1 MPSPSNSIAMPNFR
15 FKLQQANRTGYR
27 QPTPTPD
34 ARRTRAAGARPKQV
48 KRRPVLAIPLLM
60 AMSSSAGNNGTIQIE
75 PVPKRRRLLDAG
87 GPIEDDETA
96 RQKMRDAKV
105 YEGGVDGVIGE
116 YVGFDPDNVGDVKII
131 NSKDIKPMGYFA
143 MKGDLPMMRWLYVNG
158 ADTQDLDVADYFPML
173 MAVTNGGK
181 AKNNS
186 ARMEVCKWLFAH
198 GAAKD
203 IKRRSHNGA
212 SPLCIFFPF
221 SNQRDLNR
229 WLILNGALCKDVE
242 SGELDVEIAWQDL
255 GVRYGRNSNSF
266 KERKALLEW
275 ANDLHRP
282 RTSFF
287 LFLSGAHSAPQH
299 AYSTRRSTSPLR
311 ILSGKSGVMELI
323 GDYVGFVRGREA
335 RIIRQLTEL
344 LPNLLA
350 STG

>member
-1 MPSPSNSIAMPNFR
+1 
-15 FKLQQANRTGYR
+15 
-27 QPTPTPD
+27 
-34 ARRTRAAGARPKQV
+34 
-48 KRRPVLAIPLLM
+48 
-60 AMSSSAGNNGTIQIE
+60 MSSSAATSGTE
-75 PVPKRRRLLDAG
+75 PEPKRRKLLDAG

-96 RQKMRDAKV
+96 RRKMRDAEV
-105 YEGGVDGVIGE
+105 YERGVDGTNGE
-116 YVGFDPDNVGDVKII
+116 YDGFDPDNVRDVKSIDEEDEEADDY
-131 NSKDIKPMGYFA
+131 NSITAMGYFA
-143 MKGDLPMMRWLYVNG
+143 WKGDLPMMRWLYVNG
-158 ADTQDLDVADYFPML
+158 ADTRDVDVDFNYPMF
-173 MAVTNGGK
+173 AAATNG
-181 AKNNS
+181 
-186 ARMEVCKWLFAH
+186 EVEACKWLFDH
-198 GAAKD
+198 GAANDVKGRAREENSEYPD
-203 IKRRSHNGA
+203 GL
-212 SPLCIFFPF
+212 SPLALTFGLFDK
-221 SNQRDLNR
+221 RDLSR
-229 WLILNGALCKDVE
+229 WLILNGALCRDDE
-242 SGELDVEIAWQDL
+242 SGKLDVEIAWQDL